1 MPRARLRR
9 RFRGSRL
16 VSEEIYHIQ
25 VQGERRGPYT
35 LRQIDHQLNS
45 GLIGEDTL
53 FVREGMEDWAP
64 VTNIVVRRRPR
75 RKWRFSGLLFAFLL
89 FLLVIG
95 RFLLPGVVE
104 TWRELSQ
111 FQYTERAAYW
121 RARDAVRHQALPQ
134 GALVRFG
141 TFEEARVKL
150 DPETS
155 GAVVHLPDEVT
166 AQGGA
171 RQVQTWLVTMSFD
184 QEKKLWTATSVVE
197 EKK

>member
-1 MPRARLRR
+1 LRGHGARVA
-9 RFRGSRL
+9 FRGSRL

-95 RFLLPGVVE
+95 RFLLPGVIE

-121 RARDAVRHQALPQ
+121 RARDAVRHQALPA

-141 TFEEARVKL
+141 TYEEARVKL

-155 GAVVHLPDEVT
+155 GAAVHLPDEVT
-166 AQGGA
+166 VPGGA
-171 RQVQTWLVTMSFD
+171 PQVHAWLVTMSFD
-184 QEKKLWTATSVVE
+184 PEKKLWTATSVVE